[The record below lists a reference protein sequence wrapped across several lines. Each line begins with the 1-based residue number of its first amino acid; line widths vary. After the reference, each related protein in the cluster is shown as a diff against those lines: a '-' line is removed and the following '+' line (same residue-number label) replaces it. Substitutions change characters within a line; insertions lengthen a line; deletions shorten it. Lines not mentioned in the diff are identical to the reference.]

1 MGWTPPPEW
10 QHSTTRSKGPKGRS
24 PKEES
29 PCRLRQTTQVAVDL
43 AKSVFEIA
51 VSHEVGQVTD
61 HRRLNRSGF
70 RRFLENQDPS
80 EVLMEA
86 CGTAHYWG
94 RECRAMGHRVRL
106 LPAGDVRRYRD
117 GNKTDRTDTKALL
130 EASRNTAIDEVP
142 VKSEA
147 QQAMAALH
155 RIRSGYLQT
164 RTARINAVRGHLREY
179 GVNIPSGARKVVPF
193 ARSALE
199 QGAVPE
205 LLGDVLVELL
215 DDIERL
221 AAHAKNI
228 EKRLERLTHHMPET
242 QHLMSVPG
250 IGTLTATA
258 LVAFVGDIR
267 RFGSCR
273 SFADCLGL
281 TPREHSSGSVRR
293 LGRITKRGNTYLRM
307 LLIHGA
313 RSALR
318 AGMMTDE
325 PDDLRAWAL
334 EVKNRKGFNLAA
346 VALANKLARVAWRVW
361 RDERDFEPRPAT

>member
-1 MGWTPPPEW
+1 M
-10 QHSTTRSKGPKGRS
+10 KA
-24 PKEES
+24 
-29 PCRLRQTTQVAVDL
+29 TQVAVDL
-43 AKSVFEIA
+43 AKSVFEIS
-51 VSHEVGQVTD
+51 VSHEVGRVAE

-70 RRFLENQDPS
+70 RRFLEKQEPS
-80 EVLMEA
+80 EILMEA

-130 EASRNTAIDEVP
+130 EASRNDAIDVVP
-142 VKSEA
+142 VKSED

-164 RTARINAVRGHLREY
+164 RTARINAVRGHLREF
-179 GVNIPSGARKVVPF
+179 GVNIPAGARKVVPF
-193 ARSALE
+193 ARSALD
-199 QGAVPE
+199 QDAVPE
-205 LLGDVLVELL
+205 TLAPVLLELL
-215 DDIERL
+215 DDIEHL
-221 AAHAKNI
+221 AARAKDI
-228 EKRLERLTHHMPET
+228 EKRLERLTGHVPAV

-250 IGTLTATA
+250 IGLLTATA
-258 LVAFVGDIR
+258 MVAFVGDVR
-267 RFGSCR
+267 RFPSCR
-273 SFADCLGL
+273 SFADYLGL
-281 TPREHSSGSVRR
+281 TPREHSSGAVRR
-293 LGRITKRGNTYLRM
+293 LGRISKRGNTYLRM

-318 AGMMTDE
+318 AGMLTDQ

-334 EVKNRKGFNLAA
+334 DLKRRKGFNLAA

-361 RDERDFEPRPAT
+361 REHRPFEARPTT

>member
-1 MGWTPPPEW
+1 ME
-10 QHSTTRSKGPKGRS
+10 
-24 PKEES
+24 
-29 PCRLRQTTQVAVDL
+29 TTQVAVDL

-51 VSHEVGQVTD
+51 VSHEVGQVTE

-70 RRFLENQDPS
+70 RRFLEGLEPA
-80 EVLMEA
+80 EILMEA
-86 CGTAHYWG
+86 CCTAHYWG

-106 LPAGDVRRYRD
+106 LPPGDVRRYRD

-130 EASRNTAIDEVP
+130 EASRNGAIDAVP
-142 VKSEA
+142 VKTEE
-147 QQAMAALH
+147 QQAIAALH
-155 RIRSGYLQT
+155 RVRSGYLQT

-179 GVNIPSGARKVVPF
+179 GVSIPTGARKVIPF

-205 LLGDVLVELL
+205 SLADVLVDLL
-215 DDIERL
+215 DDIDEL
-221 AAHAKNI
+221 AARAKDI
-228 EKRLERLTHHMPET
+228 EKRLQRLAHHMPEV

-250 IGTLTATA
+250 IGLLTATA

-267 RFGSCR
+267 RFPSCR
-273 SFADCLGL
+273 SFADYLGL
-281 TPREHSSGSVRR
+281 TPREHSSGPVRR

-318 AGMMTDE
+318 AGMLTDE
-325 PDDLRAWAL
+325 PDDLRTWAL
-334 EVKNRKGFNLAA
+334 GVKSRKGFNLAA

-361 RDERDFEPRPAT
+361 TDQRAFEPRRAA